1 MIKQGLAK
9 TSETSRTFAHILK
22 ATESEKERRK
32 ELLNL
37 LESCSRL
44 KNDEEQKKEMVRNL
58 TVETAKKAQQK
69 SHIEDELENVMTDG
83 DLESY
88 KKVGSALTKCDNEI
102 ERLASTKLNLEMEI
116 ESINR

>member
-1 MIKQGLAK
+1 MARFRSYCELLKSFVEEDKMIKQGLAK

-44 KNDEEQKKEMVRNL
+44 KND
-58 TVETAKKAQQK
+58 
-69 SHIEDELENVMTDG
+69 
-83 DLESY
+83 
-88 KKVGSALTKCDNEI
+88 
-102 ERLASTKLNLEMEI
+102 
-116 ESINR
+116 

>member
-1 MIKQGLAK
+1 MAKFRSYRELLKSFVEEDKMIKQGLAK

-37 LESCSRL
+37 LENCSRL
-44 KNDEEQKKEMVRNL
+44 KNEEEQKKEMVRNL

-69 SHIEDELENVMTDG
+69 NHIEDEL
-83 DLESY
+83 
-88 KKVGSALTKCDNEI
+88 
-102 ERLASTKLNLEMEI
+102 
-116 ESINR
+116 